1 MYIGLIRN
9 FVQRSNYYSMDYNN
23 YLIPRFIRT
32 VGGIQL
38 SMENI
43 LSNSLHRQE
52 SSYSQKFREDIKSL
66 RKSYKRFSEYI
77 REFPIIIEDR
87 CLWNEIAN
95 YVGVKDS
102 RLLNTNYFLL
112 DFFFPYLGVIVEI
125 DSEYHDKKR
134 TYDVARDIY
143 IKRKFG
149 LDTVR
154 FYKYGNNDLERVA
167 FLDKFKNVSTELM
180 NYYFSWGI
188 RECKYPI
195 DFSQTMI
202 ENFIQDNR
210 VPLEFIDKMIVSV
223 GENKFMYSDF
233 ITLSLEEIQTIDSYL
248 FPQQPIG
255 KKGYEKGSLEQ
266 LLLDNVTM
274 ILLKIYG
281 KHLTVT

>member
-1 MYIGLIRN
+1 MYIELIRN
-9 FVQRSNYYSMDYNN
+9 FVLRNDYYSTEIEGYQFPNVVVSKGNRINIMVNRENN
-23 YLIPRFIRT
+23 LRSR
-32 VGGIQL
+32 
-38 SMENI
+38 
-43 LSNSLHRQE
+43 E

-77 REFPIIIEDR
+77 QEFPIIIEDR
-87 CLWNEIAN
+87 RLWNEIAN

-180 NYYFSWGI
+180 NYYSSWGI
-188 RECKYPI
+188 RECRYPI

-202 ENFIQDNR
+202 DNFIQDNR
-210 VPLEFIDKMIVSV
+210 IPLEFIDKMIAFI

-233 ITLSLEEIQTIDSYL
+233 ITLSLKEIQTIDNYL
-248 FPQQPIG
+248 FPLIE
-255 KKGYEKGSLEQ
+255 KKGYDKGSLEQ